1 MQGVFDHSEQIKD
14 MYLKEVKKL
23 CKDAYDKGFKYVVMR
38 NYDYP
43 QISVDNDPLQ
53 TKFTMESECFGVMTK
68 EDARTYYD
76 QGCTVFDCAVAL
88 GIEPQNKKNMGLTKE
103 TSLKIYNCYQQI
115 DACDDF
121 KKKVVAMI
129 EQQKKK
135 ADENNE
141 PITAN
146 AYTRYGRGCQMG
158 IPDGGSTASMIIFDI
173 SHELA
178 LLVIYEHRKKLVHD
192 LEELQRIAVREQS
205 ADFSRNARLFKLL
218 TDHRFQFKMKGV
230 SGFYTY
236 SEKELISKLADQIGY
251 TWIWACNI
259 YDRAEAV
266 KDEAIDRIVQTFE
279 SVNREWL
286 ADGTGEMFIKE
297 S

>member
-1 MQGVFDHSEQIKD
+1 MALINGPSIYNQLIMKI
-14 MYLKEVKKL
+14 
-23 CKDAYDKGFKYVVMR
+23 
-38 NYDYP
+38 DY
-43 QISVDNDPLQ
+43 S
-53 TKFTMESECFGVMTK
+53 
-68 EDARTYYD
+68 
-76 QGCTVFDCAVAL
+76 
-88 GIEPQNKKNMGLTKE
+88 EPQNKKNMGLTKE

-135 ADENNE
+135 EDESNE
-141 PITAN
+141 PIPAN

-158 IPDGGSTASMIIFDI
+158 IPNAGSTASMSIFDI

-178 LLVIYEHRKKLVHD
+178 LLVIDEHRKKLVHD

-218 TDHRFQFKMKGV
+218 SNHRFQFTMNGV
-230 SGFYTY
+230 SLFYTY
-236 SEKELISKLADQIGY
+236 SEKELIGKLADEIGY
-251 TWIWACNI
+251 TWEWACNI
-259 YDRAEAV
+259 YDRTEAL
-266 KDEAIDRIVQTFE
+266 KDDAIDRIVLSFE

-286 ADGTGEMFIKE
+286 ADGTGEMFIE
-297 S
+297 